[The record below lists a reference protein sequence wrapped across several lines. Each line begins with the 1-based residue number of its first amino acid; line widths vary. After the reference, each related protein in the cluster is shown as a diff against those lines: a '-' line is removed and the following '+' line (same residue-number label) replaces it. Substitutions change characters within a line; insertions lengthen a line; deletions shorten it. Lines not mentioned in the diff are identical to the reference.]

1 MFNGFLAKERSM
13 KFKQL
18 IVATAGAW
26 FGGTVLT
33 LVDVWAGAITGAL
46 AGAAAIYLGFLYKP
60 KPRERAVPESD
71 AKDKEFSR
79 V

>member
-1 MFNGFLAKERSM
+1 MLEGLLGKSRSLKMKE
-13 KFKQL
+13 L

-46 AGAAAIYLGFLYKP
+46 AGAAAIYLGFFYKP
-60 KPRERAVPESD
+60 KPIGKEKPAEAVTD
-71 AKDKEFSR
+71 YSR
-79 V
+79 M